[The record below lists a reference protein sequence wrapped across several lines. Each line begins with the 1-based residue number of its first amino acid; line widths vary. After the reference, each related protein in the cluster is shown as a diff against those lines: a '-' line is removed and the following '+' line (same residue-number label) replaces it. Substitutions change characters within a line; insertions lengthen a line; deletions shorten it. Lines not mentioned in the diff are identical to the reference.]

1 MDAYCRAL
9 MVDLACREARE
20 AVEHLMERKKDKERR
35 MGLTPFDLDAL
46 KLSADLLWGLG
57 DNRWE
62 TFISIFI
69 FAAVLRLGN

>member
-1 MDAYCRAL
+1 MHE
-9 MVDLACREARE
+9 VKQ
-20 AVEHLMERKKDKERR
+20 VFTISNRKLLLIQKKIKEKERS

-57 DNRWE
+57 DKRWQ

>member
-1 MDAYCRAL
+1 MHEVKQL
-9 MVDLACREARE
+9 FTISN
-20 AVEHLMERKKDKERR
+20 RKLLLLQKKIKEKERS

-57 DNRWE
+57 NKRWQ
-62 TFISIFI
+62 TLISIFI

>member
-1 MDAYCRAL
+1 MHEVKQL
-9 MVDLACREARE
+9 FTISN
-20 AVEHLMERKKDKERR
+20 RKLLLLQKKIKEKERS